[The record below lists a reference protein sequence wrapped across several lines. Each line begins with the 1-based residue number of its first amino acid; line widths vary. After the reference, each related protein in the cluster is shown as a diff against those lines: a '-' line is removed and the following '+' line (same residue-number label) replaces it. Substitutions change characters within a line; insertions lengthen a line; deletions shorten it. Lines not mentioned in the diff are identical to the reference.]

1 MITVNEVKKH
11 LEIANEIMVDNICDY
26 TPIKFT
32 DIKISKARTFLG
44 KIHRTKNYLANTYEY
59 KLKVSGPIFNS
70 FKTEEAMKNQ
80 LISTLIHELIHT
92 CPGCFNH
99 GTYFKQ
105 NCYIINFNTK
115 NKYHVSTREDLYHNE
130 EFNYEKLNELKPR
143 RKTKKGV
150 PYFEIY
156 CPDCKRVVARR
167 YTNCRLIKHPEE
179 YYCKCGCNKL
189 IVTKKEN

>member
-1 MITVNEVKKH
+1 MITINEIKKH
-11 LEIANEIMVDNICDY
+11 LVTANEIMINNIVEY
-26 TPIKFT
+26 KPIRFI

-44 KIHRTKNYLANTYEY
+44 KICRVRNKITNNFEY
-59 KLKVSGPIFNS
+59 KLRVSGPIFDS
-70 FKTEEAMKNQ
+70 FKTEEAKEKQ

-99 GTYFKQ
+99 GSVFKR
-105 NCYIINFNTK
+105 NCYIINFNTH
-115 NKYHVSTREDLYHNE
+115 NKYHVSTREDLHANE
-130 EFNYEKLNELKPR
+130 EFNYDRLDELKPR
-143 RKTKKGV
+143 RKVKV
-150 PYFEIY
+150 ASHFEIY

-167 YTNCRLIKHPEE
+167 YTNCRLVKHPEE